1 MSSPTPNNMF
11 TDTYRRFIEKQDEEA
26 VGASLYEAELEHEA
40 LEQRL
45 KQISDQHEQRR
56 SRRDQHEP
64 RNSRPRVL
72 SGSLGRWAHAGYP
85 GAVVGHVLETMYGR
99 YMKGEFGEAANFA
112 IETYNKAIKQKL
124 DEVMERQWKLPYKRE
139 LNARTFTKYNPVCPL
154 RTKEGS
160 PLILPFAPTMQ
171 ENAHVL
177 FECEE
182 VQKEVVI
189 PAGVKVLVLKP
200 THPKIAGF
208 AYPNVFSP
216 NMSPDASIVFLT
228 EEFHEGKRSDDNAK
242 VENAMRA
249 TADPLPFAPGEWQGD
264 P

>member
-11 TDTYRRFIEKQDEEA
+11 TDTYRNFIEKQDEEA
-26 VGASLYEAELEHEA
+26 VGASLYEAEQQHEA

-45 KQISDQHEQRR
+45 KQIRDQHAQRR

-64 RNSRPRVL
+64 RRSRPL
-72 SGSLGRWAHAGYP
+72 SRWD
-85 GAVVGHVLETMYGR
+85 HVMKTMERR
-99 YMKGEFGEAANFA
+99 YAKGEFGEAANFA
-112 IETYNKAIKQKL
+112 IETYNKAIKQML

-139 LNARTFTKYNPVCPL
+139 LNAKTFTKFNPVCPL

-160 PLILPFAPTMQ
+160 PPILQTALTRQ

-177 FECEE
+177 FECKE

-200 THPKIAGF
+200 THSKISGF
-208 AYPNVFSP
+208 AYPDTP
-216 NMSPDASIVFLT
+216 NMSPDASIVYIT
-228 EEFHEGKRSDDNAK
+228 EESHEGKRPDDTAK
-242 VENAMRA
+242 IENAMRA